1 MNLKSTL
8 LLLAVAGVTSVNM
21 AATDEIVLDLTKATT
36 QLTFDADNG
45 MWTGTYDDDEES
57 IESQCFSFVKNS
69 MGDFKTWW
77 GITASNS
84 ADNKPRADYPTY
96 QFSNMALGG
105 IVLDS
110 DGKVKTDANGV
121 PETSGDVPYLVC
133 YGNSGWGYRYIDMTF
148 NDGSLYEPVGAYIN
162 FNSYTFYTLI
172 LGDGMARPFANG
184 DKYTVTFNG
193 VAADESVK
201 SVTVDLGACE
211 NGILSVS
218 RGWTWVDL
226 SELGAVN
233 EIYIDLNSTDQGVYG
248 MNTPSYLC
256 LDKLTVRKA
265 QAGIDAVNVD
275 ANTLGYD
282 RAAKTVTVADGR
294 FAVIYDVNGNKL
306 MSGEATT
313 YDVSGLSRGVY
324 IVKSGNS
331 RLKFVR

>member
-8 LLLAVAGVTSVNM
+8 LLLAMAGVTSGSM

-45 MWTGTYDDDEES
+45 MWLGTYDDDEES

-69 MGDFKTWW
+69 MGDYKTWW
-77 GITASNS
+77 GITASKS
-84 ADNKPRADYPTY
+84 ADNTPRADYTTY

-105 IVLDS
+105 IVLDG
-110 DGKVKTDANGV
+110 DGKVKTGANGM

-133 YGNSGWGYRYIDMTF
+133 YGNSGWGRRYIDMTF
-148 NDGSLYEPVGAYIN
+148 NDNALYEPVGVYVN
-162 FNSYTFYTLI
+162 FNSYTFYTLVM
-172 LGDGMARPFANG
+172 GDAMCRAFNDG

-226 SELGAVN
+226 SELGPVN
-233 EIYIDLNSTDQGVYG
+233 EIYVDLNSTDQGVYG

-256 LDKLTVRKA
+256 MDKLTVRKA
-265 QAGIDAVNVD
+265 QSGINAVSVD
-275 ANTLGYD
+275 ANTLSYD
-282 RAAKTVTVADGR
+282 RAAKTVSVADGA
-294 FAVIYDVNGNKL
+294 FAIIYDVNGNKL

-324 IVKSGNS
+324 IIRSGNTS
-331 RLKFVR
+331 MKFVR